1 MPFSY
6 TLRTDS
12 HDATAL
18 HALLQQ
24 ALWAN
29 HLPFPVFEKA
39 LKGSYLVA
47 AYDADNKPVGMARL
61 VTDYAVFAYLCD
73 VVVDEAHRGQG
84 ISKAIMAY
92 IMAYIMDQ
100 DFVQH
105 LRRFSL
111 ITDGAAG
118 LYAQYGFAPM
128 DRPHRVMEIFRNDY
142 GA

>member
-1 MPFSY
+1 MHFPY
-6 TLRTDS
+6 TLRTDN
-12 HDATAL
+12 HDVAAL

-24 ALWAN
+24 APWAK
-29 HLPFPVFEKA
+29 HLPFPLFEKA
-39 LKGSYLVA
+39 LQGSYTVA

-73 VVVDEAHRGQG
+73 VVVDEVHRRQG

-92 IMAYIMDQ
+92 IMEQ
-100 DFVQH
+100 DFVRH

>member
-1 MPFSY
+1 MSFPY
-6 TLRTDS
+6 TLRDDA
-12 HDATAL
+12 HDAKAL

-24 ALWAN
+24 ALWA
-29 HLPFPVFEKA
+29 HQLPLPVFEKA
-39 LKGSYLVA
+39 LRSSYLVA
-47 AYDADNKPVGMARL
+47 AYDADHKPVGMARL
-61 VTDYAVFAYLCD
+61 VTDYAIFAYLCD

-92 IMAYIMDQ
+92 IMEQ

-111 ITDGAAG
+111 ITDSAAG